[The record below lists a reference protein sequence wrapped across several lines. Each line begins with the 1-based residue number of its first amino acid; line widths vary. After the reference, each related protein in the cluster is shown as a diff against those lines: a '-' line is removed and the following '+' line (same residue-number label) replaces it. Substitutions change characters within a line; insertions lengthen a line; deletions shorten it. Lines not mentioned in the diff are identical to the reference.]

1 MDKWCLDP
9 KFLTAETYSKYI
21 KSFAFVWKS
30 GGLMQNPELR
40 IDIDKMYDNKGQ
52 LISKEKFAL
61 FNYSKKQT

>member
-1 MDKWCLDP
+1 
-9 KFLTAETYSKYI
+9 
-21 KSFAFVWKS
+21 
-30 GGLMQNPELR
+30 MQNPELR